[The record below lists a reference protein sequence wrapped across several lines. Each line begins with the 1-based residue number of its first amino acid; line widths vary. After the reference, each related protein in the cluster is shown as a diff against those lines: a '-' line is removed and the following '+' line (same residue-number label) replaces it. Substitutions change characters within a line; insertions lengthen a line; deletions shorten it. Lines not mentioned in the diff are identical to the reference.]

1 MPELAEETIERSRR
15 NLNSILNSIAA
26 TDEARLAQ
34 SIGKDA
40 AAIAQMKEDGRIEE
54 IALFLAALDLKVV
67 AATTRCVDNKTLET
81 LLYGHRKWIESV
93 SHPDEPS
100 WD

>member
-1 MPELAEETIERSRR
+1 MAESDETIERSHK

-26 TDEARLAQ
+26 SDEIKLAQ

-40 AAIAQMKEDGRIEE
+40 STIAKMQADGRLEE
-54 IALFLAALDLKVV
+54 IALLLAALNLKVV
-67 AATTRCVDNKTLET
+67 SATTRCLDSKTLET

-93 SHPDEPS
+93 SQPDK
-100 WD
+100 